1 MPAGLYAPGGIFI
14 PLGHCVAFENCPVR
28 QSFGGELRRTC
39 PGVYGSERASL
50 CYGKDTPRAFFSA
63 KRASFCVQAWG
74 QPAVRAASSSC
85 CRFPCCSQLSYRYQR
100 QVRAER
106 HGFAICGHPG
116 QTKHL
121 AWGKQL
127 LWSSGRDAG
136 VLWYE
141 RSIVPK
147 LSCATASS
155 FTLKCLLCFRLSLVC
170 QFVLPFEVQ
179 SLTLGGWFFLYFA
192 SFLLNSKTRLVMH

>member
-1 MPAGLYAPGGIFI
+1 MVLEGFSSPWGTVL
-14 PLGHCVAFENCPVR
+14 PLKTAQQGRV
-28 QSFGGELRRTC
+28 FGRELRRTC

-63 KRASFCVQAWG
+63 KRASLCVQAWG
-74 QPAVRAASSSC
+74 QPAVWAASSSC
-85 CRFPCCSQLSYRYQR
+85 CGFPCCAQLSYRYQS
-100 QVRAER
+100 QVRAKE

-147 LSCATASS
+147 ISCATASS
-155 FTLKCLLCFRLSLVC
+155 FTLKCLLCFRLSPVC

-179 SLTLGGWFFLYFA
+179 SLTLGGFFYISLPFSLTA
-192 SFLLNSKTRLVMH
+192 KPD